1 MTLLG
6 FALVAVGLVMVITSR
21 ISSKPPQLYLGL
33 PGAIIA
39 AIGIGV
45 LALNGIDLKGYLP
58 GD

>member
-6 FALVAVGLVMVITSR
+6 FVLVAVGLVMVVTSR
-21 ISSKPPQLYLGL
+21 ISSKPLLLYLGL

-45 LALNGIDLKGYLP
+45 LALNGIDLKDYLP
-58 GD
+58 SD

>member
-6 FALVAVGLVMVITSR
+6 FALITVGLVMVITSR
-21 ISSKPPQLYLGL
+21 ISPKPPLLYLGL
-33 PGAIIA
+33 PGVIIA

-45 LALNGIDLKGYLP
+45 LASNGIDLKNHLP